1 MGSLMV
7 RRPHDSKDQIHRHEE
22 TSIVDVF
29 DLDMVVGDHGEVPE
43 NHVPPGKGETHHLAR
58 RRVLVEE
65 CPERLSTTRAG
76 LRGLV
81 GWEHRPTGDIEFDVG
96 DLARPV
102 DRHVVLA
109 GGDHGAAEAVSAEFD
124 RDSLAPVGH
133 LFGLIG
139 EVETT
144 ATVDFG
150 QPLVLSGLLVP
161 LPPGSLTELG
171 GEIGVGLTSV
181 FHSFS
186 RSRHPTPATG

>member
-22 TSIVDVF
+22 TSVVDVF
-29 DLDMVVGDHGEVPE
+29 DLDMVLGDYGDVPE
-43 NHVPPGKGETHHLAR
+43 HHVSSGQCETHHLGR
-58 RRVLVEE
+58 RRVLVEQGA
-65 CPERLSTTRAG
+65 ERLSTSSAG
-76 LRGLV
+76 LRRLV
-81 GWEHRPTGDIEFDVG
+81 GGEHRPTGDIELDVG

-102 DRHVVLA
+102 DRHIILA
-109 GGDHGAAEAVSAEFD
+109 GGDHGAAEGVPAELD

-144 ATVDFG
+144 ATMDFG
-150 QPLVLSGLLVP
+150 QPLILSGLLAP

-171 GEIGVGLTSV
+171 SEIGVGLASV

-186 RSRHPTPATG
+186 RSRHPTPDAG